1 MTEGRYLGEWKEF
14 GGIVE
19 MKRRVGNTTGKE
31 AKYIMDFYAN
41 TFRKPSAMY
50 NKHVQIRKKI
60 INFYLK

>member
-1 MTEGRYLGEWKEF
+1 
-14 GGIVE
+14 

-41 TFRKPSAMY
+41 AFRKPSAMY

>member
-1 MTEGRYLGEWKEF
+1 
-14 GGIVE
+14 

-31 AKYIMDFYAN
+31 SKYIMDFYAN
-41 TFRKPSAMY
+41 AFRKPSAMY